1 MAEFGFSC
9 HIGHRDQSR
18 VCTETL
24 SDRVH
29 AAHID
34 LAVSELAT
42 IAEALQLLTRADQF
56 NDLVD

>member
-1 MAEFGFSC
+1 MAKFDLGC
-9 HIGHRDQSR
+9 HISHRDKRR

-24 SDRVH
+24 SDGVH

-42 IAEALQLLTRADQF
+42 IAQALQFLTRADQL
-56 NDLVD
+56 NDLID